1 MSLKI
6 KLLSL
11 NATLPTY
18 ATDGAAGMDLYAAE
32 PAIIP
37 AHGWKKVNTDI
48 AVAIMPG
55 WCGQIWP
62 RSGLDADAGITRG
75 AGLIDDDYRGPL
87 KVLLVNRSEIDYP
100 VSRGD
105 RIAQMAIVP
114 VRQENLEIV
123 DELPPTRRGEG
134 GFGHT
139 GMR

>member
-6 KLLSL
+6 KLLSEDAKVP
-11 NATLPTY
+11 NY
-18 ATDGAAGMDLYAAE
+18 ATAGAAGMDLYAAE
-32 PAIIP
+32 DAVVPAGGQ
-37 AHGWKKVNTDI
+37 ALVDTGV

-55 WCGQIWP
+55 KCGQIWP
-62 RSGLDADAGITRG
+62 RSGLDSKLKVTRG

-87 KVLLVNRSEIDYP
+87 KVLLVNRSDIDFP
-100 VSRGD
+100 VMVGD
-105 RIAQMAIVP
+105 RIAQMAIIP
-114 VRQENLEIV
+114 VFQETIELV